1 LENAVENV
9 SYVIVDQGAMVIHAF
24 STNGRQVNLQFDDFY
39 SFTVAIHK
47 CAKWLPSGK
56 ILTKT

>member
-1 LENAVENV
+1 MENV

-24 STNGRQVNLQFDDFY
+24 STNGRQVNLQFDNFY

>member
-1 LENAVENV
+1 LENALENV

-39 SFTVAIHK
+39 SFTVALHK
-47 CAKWLPSGK
+47 CGRWLPAGK